1 MTRVDPQPQVP
12 DAQGDAP
19 PTSPVEQPL
28 EGTAAEHPSPP
39 SKPVTPRRPGRGGK
53 LRLEPEEI
61 QSHPVAGAWLE
72 AVTRVIGEDDFEWGL
87 RTARAGRVRSLQITS
102 GLVSANVSEEGEGG
116 RRVVV
121 TVPML
126 TEESWSKI
134 EERMAGEA
142 VWTARL
148 SQNEFP
154 QNLPEL
160 FVSCG
165 LTMAPGP
172 NEELSCRVNGPASS
186 SHRRAAAVAW
196 LAAERYAIEP
206 LLMLE
211 TRGCSV
217 KQIVERIRRRRI
229 LDLTG
234 GSMAHPAPVLPA
246 ELGTVAPLADSVEH
260 FWRGE
265 FGLHEDGRSP
275 GQHIPH
281 ALLRRLG
288 PSTMDGKFPL
298 SGLLATIYDL
308 VSEQSRSILDEEDI

>member
-1 MTRVDPQPQVP
+1 MTRIDPQPTVP
-12 DAQGDAP
+12 NADDANVPVAPPEQMPQDDAP
-19 PTSPVEQPL
+19 Q
-28 EGTAAEHPSPP
+28 AEKRPN
-39 SKPVTPRRPGRGGK
+39 KPVQPRRPGRGGK

-61 QSHPVAGAWLE
+61 QSHPVAGAWLD
-72 AVTRVIGEDDFEWGL
+72 AVQRVIGADDFEWGL
-87 RTARAGRVRSLQITS
+87 RTARAGRVRTLDIRA

-116 RRVVV
+116 RKVVV
-121 TVPML
+121 AVPML
-126 TEESWSKI
+126 SEASWGQI

-154 QNLPEL
+154 ANLPDL
-160 FVSCG
+160 FVDCG

-172 NEELSCRVNGPASS
+172 EEELSCRVNGPAAS

-217 KQIVERIRRRRI
+217 KQIVERIRRRRV

-234 GSMAHPAPVLPA
+234 GSMAHPAPILPA
-246 ELGTVAPLADSVEH
+246 ELGTMPPLADAVEQ

-265 FGLHEDGRSP
+265 HGVGADVHAP
-275 GQHIPH
+275 GQHVPH

-288 PSTMDGKFPL
+288 PSTMEGKFPL
-298 SGLLATIYDL
+298 AGLLATIYDL
-308 VSEQSRSILDEEDI
+308 VSERSRAILDEEDA